1 MLPCMYQMQSALA
14 KLWQHSLRIVW
25 HSRQGLNLHPA
36 VLETAA
42 SSLELREYIECRLQ
56 ESNLQRNGYE
66 PSALPVELKR
76 HKNGGILQLLE
87 KPP

>member
-1 MLPCMYQMQSALA
+1 VRA
-14 KLWQHSLRIVW
+14 W

-42 SSLELREYIECRLQ
+42 PSLELREFIECRLQ
-56 ESNLQRNGYE
+56 GLNLQPNGYE

-76 HKNGGILQLLE
+76 HKNGGLLQLLK